1 MVGLKD
7 LHKLTSE
14 GNYGLQVDLKDFSNN
29 CFVAVY
35 EHFRVML
42 CIHILISYICRTYFV
57 NRSFLNNGIAGIASP
72 PSSNSPRTDG
82 YMRECNSRQNIRSS
96 HFISSVRSSNSHPDL
111 LVTHHP
117 LFQITPVLN
126 TGLSLSEPQQLYQ
139 GQSLDSSAGYM
150 YTLWVQHDITAR

>member
-7 LHKLTSE
+7 LHKLTSKV
-14 GNYGLQVDLKDFSNN
+14 NYRLQVDLKDFSNK

-117 LFQITPVLN
+117 LFQITPVLDN
-126 TGLSLSEPQQLYQ
+126 NIGLSLSEPLQLYQ
-139 GQSLDSSAGYM
+139 KQSLDSSAGYI
-150 YTLWVQHDITAR
+150 YTLCAR